1 MLQKQNE
8 KLLAGLIAEIFGNI
22 QSLRSKD
29 WPLPTS
35 DM

>member
-8 KLLAGLIAEIFGNI
+8 KLLAGLIAEILGNI

-29 WPLPTS
+29 RPLLTS

>member
-8 KLLAGLIAEIFGNI
+8 KLLAGLIAEILGNI

-29 WPLPTS
+29 WPLSTS